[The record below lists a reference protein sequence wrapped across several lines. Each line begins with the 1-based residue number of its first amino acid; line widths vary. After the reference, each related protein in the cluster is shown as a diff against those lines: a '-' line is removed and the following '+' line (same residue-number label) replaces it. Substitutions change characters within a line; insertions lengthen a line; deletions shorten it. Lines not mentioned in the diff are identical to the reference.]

1 MTRKSR
7 KITKR
12 HIFKHLVICM
22 TTIFLIIIFNIIVI
36 KNNLITPKVDELTT
50 SYVSLYNQDTTDMLK
65 ITNIEKLSDE
75 KGKSKYNKKFIS
87 FTITSDNKDEYEVI
101 LYEIQN
107 DIPEKYIKI
116 EIEGNKENKI
126 STLDKYEKKEDGGRK
141 IYIGKTGNKKIKI
154 KMWVSEKYKKKIND
168 TSFEIRVKKR

>member
-1 MTRKSR
+1 MCY
-7 KITKR
+7 
-12 HIFKHLVICM
+12 H
-22 TTIFLIIIFNIIVI
+22 FLDKPFWR
-36 KNNLITPKVDELTT
+36 E
-50 SYVSLYNQDTTDMLK
+50 
-65 ITNIEKLSDE
+65 
-75 KGKSKYNKKFIS
+75 
-87 FTITSDNKDEYEVI
+87 I